1 MESQQHSKE
10 DTDLKKA
17 TEVTSSSSYRDHN
30 VFQEGLDY
38 SNCRSILFDCLKN
51 LESKVNEIF
60 VNTNTLREN
69 QTKGKKQLTDLAET
83 VNFLSEKFHEFEA
96 DRKLEEEI
104 IKSLCGQV
112 TILHDDLKQNES
124 TSGPAGT
131 IFS

>member
-1 MESQQHSKE
+1 M
-10 DTDLKKA
+10 
-17 TEVTSSSSYRDHN
+17 
-30 VFQEGLDY
+30 
-38 SNCRSILFDCLKN
+38 
-51 LESKVNEIF
+51 LEFRNE
-60 VNTNTLREN
+60 
-69 QTKGKKQLTDLAET
+69 KQLTDLAET

-112 TILHDDLKQNES
+112 TIHDDLKQNES